1 MNKQKKI
8 LVFGGSGF
16 IGSHFID
23 EIYNKNYQI
32 FNADKISYCSDL
44 SYCKNKKNYFFYKID
59 LCNYSKTNNLI
70 SNIIPDYIINFAA
83 ETHVDRSIDNPNS
96 FIKNNLISTSNLL
109 TSVLKNLNKL
119 KKNNKNFKLIHI
131 STDEVYG
138 SYKTGYANEHSN
150 FLPNSPYAASKAS
163 SDLLCRSFFKT
174 YNLPLIICNSS
185 NNYGG
190 RQYFE
195 KLIPRSIVSM
205 RLGYGVEVYGD
216 GKQLR
221 QWIHVSDNVNA
232 IKKLLRLGK
241 IGETYNIGGD
251 DILRNIQLVNMI
263 TDIVNNNFLNL
274 VKANPKISFVKDRPG
289 HDFRYAIDC
298 KKIKKEINWK
308 PKISLKNGLYRTV
321 EYYLKIK
328 LDKKIIESI
337 KRRGKIG

>member
-1 MNKQKKI
+1 
-8 LVFGGSGF
+8 
-16 IGSHFID
+16 
-23 EIYNKNYQI
+23 
-32 FNADKISYCSDL
+32 
-44 SYCKNKKNYFFYKID
+44 
-59 LCNYSKTNNLI
+59 
-70 SNIIPDYIINFAA
+70 
-83 ETHVDRSIDNPNS
+83 
-96 FIKNNLISTSNLL
+96 
-109 TSVLKNLNKL
+109 
-119 KKNNKNFKLIHI
+119 
-131 STDEVYG
+131 
-138 SYKTGYANEHSN
+138 
-150 FLPNSPYAASKAS
+150 
-163 SDLLCRSFFKT
+163 
-174 YNLPLIICNSS
+174 
-185 NNYGG
+185 
-190 RQYFE
+190 
-195 KLIPRSIVSM
+195 M